1 MEPKLSMSTVKGY
14 PNLPLNDKINTIH
27 FLNASRE
34 VVTTFES
41 FGKLFKPVVYDMNGN
56 IEKLHK
62 HYLQDKTR
70 NQFLEDLLV
79 DDVRDKRV
87 IVEPLLWLKRALEMI
102 EAFFTNVLN
111 DASSQEDL
119 RQHIRDAYK
128 CTLQP
133 FHGWIVQEA
142 FSVIYRWIPTR
153 SQLFGCGEQ
162 LAENMKYL
170 EAFLKPLREHL
181 QRINNLYSA
190 HNLNSTRKV

>member
-1 MEPKLSMSTVKGY
+1 MAGKLSMSSMKGY
-14 PNLPLNDKINTIH
+14 PDLPSSEKINTVH

-34 VVTTFES
+34 VVATFES

-56 IEKLHK
+56 IEKIQK
-62 HYLQDKTR
+62 HFVLDKKR
-70 NQFLEDLLV
+70 NVFLDDMLV
-79 DDVRDKRV
+79 DDAKERRM

-102 EAFFTNVLN
+102 EAFFTNVHS
-111 DASSQEDL
+111 DDSSQDDL

-153 SQLFGCGEQ
+153 SQLFGHGEQ
-162 LAENMKYL
+162 HAENMKHL
-170 EAFLKPLREHL
+170 EIFLQPLRAHL
-181 QRINNLYSA
+181 QRLNNLYTA
-190 HNLNSTRKV
+190 HSLHSTKKV